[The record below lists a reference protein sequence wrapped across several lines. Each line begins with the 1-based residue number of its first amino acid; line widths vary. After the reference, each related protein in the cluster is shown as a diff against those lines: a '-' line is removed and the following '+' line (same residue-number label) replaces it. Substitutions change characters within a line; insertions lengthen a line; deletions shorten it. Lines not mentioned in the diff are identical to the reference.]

1 MGLFGR
7 FAWTDGAWDSSRE
20 GRYRLRLDVHDS
32 DIATVDYAPAPPGRG
47 RLYLGYEPRDYFEDE
62 SASAPVDRDA
72 EADAF
77 GAWVL
82 DARARVI
89 ETADVLALLA
99 VPGEEPDDLFVEQT
113 LVRLLTL
120 AGLPVPEDLQAEL
133 DRTGSVE
140 IAESD

>member
-7 FAWTDGAWDSSRE
+7 FAWTDGHWDARRE

-32 DIATVDYAPAPPGRG
+32 DIATVEYAPAPPGRG

-62 SASAPVDRDA
+62 TASEPVDRPT

-77 GAWVL
+77 AAWVL

-89 ETADVLALLA
+89 EAADVLALLA

-113 LVRLLTL
+113 LARLLAL
-120 AGLPVPEDLQAEL
+120 AGTGVPEDLQAEL
-133 DRTGSVE
+133 DRTGTVE
-140 IAESD
+140 ITDGD